1 MDRFRH
7 LTGRLGA
14 GLSALPAVSVLA
26 TLALAL
32 AAGEPRA
39 QDLAQATADTSAAE
53 AGSGREQESGNPQAL
68 PLEVIQVTARRRAAS
83 VFDTAQP
90 VTVVSDE
97 LLRASQP
104 KVIADA
110 LRGQAGVFVQQT
122 TPGQG
127 NAIVR
132 GLKGSEVLHLV
143 DGVRLNNALFR
154 NAPNQYLA
162 LIDPLLVSSTEVV
175 RGSASTLY
183 GADAMGGVVHFLT
196 ARPDYDAGLRGGV
209 DLIAGSV
216 DDMLTVSGFASGG
229 DADSAWRV
237 RLSSQDVGDRRTGSG
252 TVSPSGY
259 EARSGAVSWRQRLG
273 GASEL
278 QLDLQHLEQP
288 STPRVDELVPG
299 FGQTQPASSEFFF
312 EPNRRS
318 FAHLRLTG
326 TGDGTLYSAYELHL
340 SAQRITDDR
349 RSRDFAEDVRTVE
362 QNRSDLYG
370 LSGQFERPLGVLTDL
385 IYGFEFYDDR
395 VSSARQLEELDS
407 GERRSTT
414 ARFPDGSRLRNSAL
428 YVHLESAVSERFY
441 LEAGLRYS
449 RFAIDLAAADR
460 PFGAELDLD
469 EFTASMA
476 ARWALTD
483 RINLVANL
491 GEGFRVPNIFDLGT
505 LGPRPGN
512 RFNVANPGLGPERV
526 LSLDLGIKWRSP
538 RWRGELVAFELDY
551 EDQITSVFTGEV
563 TPGGRQVVRSD
574 NVGRVRLRGLELA
587 LAYQFAPQFSGSLT
601 LNSIRGVEEGGDG
614 VDRPADRIPP
624 FNGEASL
631 SWQPSEPWRLSLLG
645 RFARRQDRLSDRDRS
660 DPRINPDGTPG
671 WGVFDLR
678 AGWRP
683 ADDWSV
689 DLTLHNLADRS
700 YREHGSGIDAP
711 GRGAILALRKTFN

>member
-1 MDRFRH
+1 MI
-7 LTGRLGA
+7 
-14 GLSALPAVSVLA
+14 A
-26 TLALAL
+26 TLGLAL
-32 AAGEPRA
+32 TAAVGQLQA
-39 QDLAQATADTSAAE
+39 QDQASPSTDSAAAE
-53 AGSGREQESGNPQAL
+53 VSERQELDAGNTPTL

-162 LIDPLLVSSTEVV
+162 LIDPLQVSSTEVV

-196 ARPDYDAGLRGGV
+196 ARPEFDSALQGGM

-216 DDMLTVSGFASGG
+216 DDLLTVSGFASGG
-229 DADSAWRV
+229 DDDSAWQV

-252 TVSPSGY
+252 VVAPSGY
-259 EARSGAVSWRQRLG
+259 EARSGAVSWRQRISE
-273 GASEL
+273 ASEL

-299 FGQTQPASSEFFF
+299 FGETQPASSEFFF

-326 TGDGTLYSAYELHL
+326 SSDGLLYSAYELHL

-349 RSRDFAEDVRTVE
+349 RSRDFAEDVRTIE

-370 LSGQFERPLGVLTDL
+370 FSGQFERPLGVLTDL
-385 IYGFEFYDDR
+385 VYGFEFYDDR
-395 VSSARQLEELDS
+395 VSSARQLEALDT
-407 GERRSTT
+407 GERVPTI

-428 YVHLESAVSERFY
+428 YVHLESAVSERFH
-441 LEAGLRYS
+441 LEAGVRYS

-460 PFGAELDLD
+460 PLGAELDLD

-483 RINLVANL
+483 RVNLVANI

-526 LSLDLGIKWRSP
+526 LSFDLGVKWRSP
-538 RWRGELVAFELDY
+538 SWRGELVAFELDY

-563 TPGGRQVVRSD
+563 TPSGRQVVRSD

-587 LAYQFAPQFSGSLT
+587 LAYQFNPEISGSLT
-601 LNSIRGVEEGGDG
+601 LNSIRGVEDGAGGPDL
-614 VDRPADRIPP
+614 PADRIPP

-631 SWQPSEPWRLSLLG
+631 SWQPAAPWKLSVLG

-671 WGVFDLR
+671 WGVIDLR
-678 AGWRP
+678 AGWLP